1 MHLKTNN
8 VLSKNLSNHP
18 KYHNCYNLY
27 PIINEIAKKIAVDVV
42 FCVESEL
49 VVLFYSIST
58 VKKKVEV
65 SQNVAYFDVIYDYQ
79 DIFFDSDCKA

>member
-1 MHLKTNN
+1 M
-8 VLSKNLSNHP
+8 
-18 KYHNCYNLY
+18 
-27 PIINEIAKKIAVDVV
+27 DVV

-79 DIFFDSDCKA
+79 DIFFDSDCKAWDATLSKMTKPRQVRGLQVKA